1 MGEILLPSMGE
12 EATCMAAVY
21 YQHHHNNILEMP
33 SDVRLVVHI
42 EWPDVVSEVGSQ
54 EADSEVAFRGQVVYQ
69 Q

>member
-1 MGEILLPSMGE
+1 
-12 EATCMAAVY
+12 MAAVY